1 MTTLVIAEHDN
12 ATLKGAT
19 LNTITAATQ
28 VGGDVHV
35 LVAGSNAGAVA
46 TAAAAV
52 SAVCWAGPAASSR
65 MCSQPSCAWP
75 PAR

>member
-12 ATLKGAT
+12 AILKGST
-19 LNTITAATQ
+19 LNTISAAVQ

-46 TAAAAV
+46 ADLEADRGAV
-52 SAVCWAGPAASSR
+52 QAGGGEEASLGLPR
-65 MCSQPSCAWP
+65 P
-75 PAR
+75 